1 MKCLTLYLWHI
12 SLQKYNFHHIL
23 AEISDFLLNYESFFT
38 ELCNFTCKVGWGS
51 VTLGPDY
58 MIVCVSLL
66 GESYALC
73 YNHPCSPLI
82 GFFFN
87 LHHLNKNIENLLR
100 HFCIQES
107 RLKTKIGCCW
117 GWGFQSAL
125 HRGKHGTASATQS
138 HQQWV
143 QLIAAA
149 IWNLDTSCC
158 IMVIWLSGNSRNS
171 IPW

>member
-1 MKCLTLYLWHI
+1 MPHFVPMTHLFTIIQLPSYLSGNQWFSFKLWVLLYRALQFHMQGRVGKCNTWTRLHDCLCIPSWWKLCPLLQP
-12 SLQKYNFHHIL
+12 SLFSTNRI
-23 AEISDFLLNYESFFT
+23 
-38 ELCNFTCKVGWGS
+38 
-51 VTLGPDY
+51 
-58 MIVCVSLL
+58 
-66 GESYALC
+66 
-73 YNHPCSPLI
+73 
-82 GFFFN
+82 FFN

-138 HQQWV
+138 HQHWV

-149 IWNLDTSCC
+149 IWNLGTSCC